1 MKKKDGYTICVIGGD
16 GIGPE
21 VVAGSCKL
29 LESTR
34 LKFRLNQKEAG
45 YDCYRKTGFSLP
57 PETLKAAK
65 TADAIL
71 FGAVTTPP
79 NIDGYQSP
87 IIALRKQLNL
97 FANVRP
103 IAPLPIEGERSD
115 IDFVIV
121 RENTEDLYIGE
132 EEAIEDGFVAKRV
145 ITRTASER
153 IIRFAFELA
162 KKQKRQLVTVVH
174 KANVLRKTDGLFL
187 EIAQSIAKEY
197 SEIVL
202 EDMLVDS
209 AAMRI
214 IKKPEHFQILVTTNM
229 FGDILSD
236 EAAALV
242 GGLGVVPSA
251 NIGNDHSLFEPV
263 HGSAPKYAGKN
274 IANPL
279 ASFRA
284 TEMLLEFLGENAIAS
299 KLHSSISSVLLKG
312 IKTSDL
318 GGSATTTEFTQAV
331 ITQVKTK

>member
-1 MKKKDGYTICVIGGD
+1 MKKKNEYNICVIGGD

-21 VVAGSCKL
+21 VVSASCGL
-29 LESTR
+29 LENTG
-34 LKFRLNQKEAG
+34 LKFTFIQKEAG
-45 YDCYRKTGFSLP
+45 YDCFKKTGFPLP
-57 PETLKAAK
+57 QETIEAAK

-87 IIALRKQLNL
+87 IIALRRKLNL

-103 IAPLPIEGERSD
+103 ISPLPIAGQRSD

-132 EEAIEDGFVAKRV
+132 EEAIEDGYVAKRV

-162 KKQKRQLVTVVH
+162 KKQGRLLVTAVH

-187 EIAQSIAKEY
+187 EIARNIAKEY
-197 SEIVL
+197 PKIIL

-209 AAMRI
+209 TAMRI
-214 IKKPEHFQILVTTNM
+214 IKQPEHFQILVTTNM

-251 NIGNDHSLFEPV
+251 NIGNECALFEPV
-263 HGSAPKYAGKN
+263 HGSTPKYAGKN

-279 ASFRA
+279 ASFRSV
-284 TEMLLEFLGENAIAS
+284 EMMLEFLGETKVAD
-299 KLHSSISSVLLKG
+299 KLHLSFKSVLQKG
-312 IKTSDL
+312 IKTRDL
-318 GGSATTTEFTQAV
+318 GGSATTTEFTHAV
-331 ITQVKTK
+331 ILQLKKL